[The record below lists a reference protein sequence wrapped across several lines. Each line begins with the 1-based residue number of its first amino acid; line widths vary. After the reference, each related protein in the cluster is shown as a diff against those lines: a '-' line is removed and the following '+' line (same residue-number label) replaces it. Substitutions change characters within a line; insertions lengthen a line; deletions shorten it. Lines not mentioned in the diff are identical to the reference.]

1 MLALVTSLTS
11 LILSTTLHPTLRSL
25 QPTEASATQGAAAL
39 PLSLR
44 GGGKLLE
51 GTSFKN
57 CCDIELP
64 TTLEVILHT
73 NLTDQPLTDQ
83 PLHPTSHVQLSEPLT
98 STYQPLTDQPL
109 TDQPLTDQPLTDQ
122 PLAYQ
127 PLTYQPLTYQ
137 PLTYQPLT
145 TNLFHTYQ
153 VTQFASALWIANG
166 AWSMISPK
174 TNAEYSGLEC
184 SLDTLQVCGPR
195 FERICGGLLEC
206 ATM

>member
-25 QPTEASATQGAAAL
+25 QPEASATQEAAAL

-64 TTLEVILHT
+64 TTLEVISHTNILHPTSYQPLHT
-73 NLTDQPLTDQ
+73 NLSR
-83 PLHPTSHVQLSEPLT
+83 PTLRTSS

-109 TDQPLTDQPLTDQ
+109 TDQPLTDQPLT
-122 PLAYQ
+122 YQ
-127 PLTYQPLTYQ
+127 PLHL
-137 PLTYQPLT
+137 L
-145 TNLFHTYQ
+145 HTYQ

-184 SLDTLQVCGPR
+184 SLDTLQACGPR
-195 FERICGGLLEC
+195 FKRVCGGLLEC
-206 ATM
+206 ATNVVVDRETT